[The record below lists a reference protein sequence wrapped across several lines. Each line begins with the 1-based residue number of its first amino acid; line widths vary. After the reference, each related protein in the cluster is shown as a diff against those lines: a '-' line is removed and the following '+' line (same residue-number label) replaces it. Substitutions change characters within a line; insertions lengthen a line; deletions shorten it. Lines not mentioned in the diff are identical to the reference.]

1 VIVDDSSTDGTAEVA
16 ESLRTRHPSL
26 RVLRRTRDFG
36 LSAAIIDGF
45 RTARGDFLGV
55 IDADLQHD
63 PQILSELVGAL
74 ADHDVAIG
82 SRYAFRGR
90 TCGWSWLREVQSRL
104 ASAATR
110 WALQI
115 PTKDPLSGFFVLR
128 RSVFQQVESALS
140 NRGWKVLL
148 EILAC
153 APYARVAE
161 VPFTFRP
168 RREGRTKM
176 NWRVIAAWAR
186 SLLEL
191 RRARRDRECREGRVP
206 APGRIALP

>member
-1 VIVDDSSTDGTAEVA
+1 
-16 ESLRTRHPSL
+16 
-26 RVLRRTRDFG
+26 VLRRTRDFG
-36 LSAAIIDGF
+36 LSAAIIAGF
-45 RTARGDFLGV
+45 RAARGEFLGV

-63 PQILSELVGAL
+63 PRILPELVAAL
-74 ADHDVAIG
+74 VDHDIAVG

-90 TCGWSWLREVQSRL
+90 TCGWSRLREAQSRL
-104 ASAATR
+104 ASWVTR
-110 WALQI
+110 RALRI

-128 RSVFQQVESALS
+128 RLVFDEVQAVLS

-148 EILAC
+148 GILAR
-153 APYARVAE
+153 APYARIAE
-161 VPFTFRP
+161 VPFTFSP

-176 NWRVIAAWAR
+176 NWRVVVAWAG

-191 RRARRDRECREGRVP
+191 RRARRDQECWEGRVP